1 MIASPSTALTMAS
14 SDPAPEKVET
24 EVEMTQLEST
34 INNIQIEASAM
45 QTEMQEGAQLPYIP
59 PSRPER
65 SVSFGPATSY
75 SESGGYVRPLR
86 SFSSYPSA
94 AAQSTLGEEE
104 IALVEDVDIEMSIP
118 SRLIGMEFPKADDG
132 HEEDVAKVIRK
143 SFSKM
148 GLRHGDQDAISVLSK
163 TSLSLGHISLMSD
176 VEEAVDGE
184 EPGDHFWET
193 VRFNSY
199 LAVEVASFVVNI
211 RGGNP
216 GALSIMPA

>member
-1 MIASPSTALTMAS
+1 MAALSHTRSMSA
-14 SDPAPEKVET
+14 SDPAPET

-34 INNIQIEASAM
+34 INNTQIEASAM
-45 QTEMQEGAQLPYIP
+45 QSEMQEGAQLPYVP

-65 SVSFGPATSY
+65 SVSFGPAASY
-75 SESGGYVRPLR
+75 SESDGYARPLR
-86 SFSSYPSA
+86 SFSLYPSA

-104 IALVEDVDIEMSIP
+104 IALVDDVNIEMSIP

-163 TSLSLGHISLMSD
+163 TSLSLGHISLMSV

-193 VRFNSY
+193 VR
-199 LAVEVASFVVNI
+199 VAM
-211 RGGNP
+211 GDQELD
-216 GALSIMPA
+216 ALYSTA